1 MNRPMPTT
9 IADFSEAGTALNT
22 AVRKP
27 VSTSTNMITP
37 AQMISPMAC
46 AQVSP
51 GVVAI
56 VTARNALTPR
66 PVATANG
73 VLATTPIRIVM
84 TPPIRAVMAAT
95 RSTPRVAPA
104 ESAPSPRIRGLSTT
118 M

>member
-1 MNRPMPTT
+1 
-9 IADFSEAGTALNT
+9 
-22 AVRKP
+22 
-27 VSTSTNMITP
+27 
-37 AQMISPMAC
+37 MAC

-95 RSTPRVAPA
+95 RSTPRVAPV